1 MINNFTNTITGAR
14 TMTLG
19 EQQSSQGFGIGG
31 NRQQALVYIDVA
43 ALLRA
48 YVDGCKQ
55 MFELGVLSAK
65 LGDVSSDQVYD
76 ILKDDEVRFSN
87 DND

>member
-1 MINNFTNTITGAR
+1 MKGKRYSLSIIVDEE
-14 TMTLG
+14 LG
-19 EQQSSQGFGIGG
+19 QKI
-31 NRQQALVYIDVA
+31 
-43 ALLRA
+43 
-48 YVDGCKQ
+48 DGCKQ

-76 ILKDDEVRFSN
+76 ILKDDEERVSN